1 MKDSK
6 VFLDTSP
13 LIYLLDS
20 DVNFGDK
27 TNKILSALARD
38 NNQFVSSV
46 ITCTE
51 YLVIPYRSNNQPL
64 IDAFWELVADCGMI
78 LYPITQEIAIK
89 AANIRAEYGFK
100 SMDSLQLAVACI
112 EGCQLFLTNDNQLR
126 RFGEIDCVTVE
137 EWGM

>member
-1 MKDSK
+1 MRDSK

-27 TNKILSALARD
+27 TNKILSALAQD

-51 YLVIPYRSNNQPL
+51 YLVAPYRTNVINLRNSN
-64 IDAFWELVADCGMI
+64 F
-78 LYPITQEIAIK
+78 
-89 AANIRAEYGFK
+89 
-100 SMDSLQLAVACI
+100 AVAKSPVYFR
-112 EGCQLFLTNDNQLR
+112 EKFLK
-126 RFGEIDCVTVE
+126 
-137 EWGM
+137 

>member
-1 MKDSK
+1 MRDSK

-13 LIYLLDS
+13 LIYLLDN
-20 DVNFGDK
+20 DANFGEK
-27 TNKILSALARD
+27 TNMILSALARD

-64 IDAFWELVADCGMI
+64 IDAFWELVTDCGMI

-112 EGCQLFLTNDNQLR
+112 EGCQLFLTNDKQLR
-126 RFGEIDCVTVE
+126 RFREISCVTVE